1 MGKYFSQI
9 GLPFLALMFVLVF
22 NTAGLA
28 ADYPT
33 RPITLIVPYSA
44 GGSTDI
50 QARVIAKHMKEK
62 LGKPVNVVNK
72 PGGGG
77 AVGMVAA
84 KMAKPDGYTFI
95 LTASGPVSV
104 TPYRTAAGYDPLK
117 DYEYMAQLSSV
128 YFALNVNSKSGLK
141 TFQEWADFAA
151 MNPEKATY
159 ATTGAGLHIHLV
171 MVDLLGRMNLNLQHI
186 PFDGASEA
194 IGQLLGGHVF
204 AAMVS
209 LPDCINHYRS
219 GALNTLAI
227 ASEKRHPDIPDV
239 PTLGELGYNV
249 SAGGWFAFMAPKGTP
264 ADIITKLN
272 SSVASA
278 LEQPEVIERYKNLG
292 MTIKFTD
299 PKALEK
305 FVIDECKKHSVVL
318 KNLKL

>member
-1 MGKYFSQI
+1 MKKYFSPI
-9 GLPFLALMFVLVF
+9 NVFLLALMFVIVSVA
-22 NTAGLA
+22 AGSA
-28 ADYPT
+28 ADYPS

-50 QARVIAKHMKEK
+50 QARMIAKHMKEK
-62 LGKPVNVVNK
+62 LGKPINVVNK

-104 TPYRTAAGYDPLK
+104 TPFRTDAGYDPLK

-128 YFALNVNSKSGLK
+128 YFALSVNSKSGIK
-141 TFQEWADFAA
+141 TFQQWADFAA
-151 MNPEKATY
+151 KNPAKATY

-171 MVDLLGRMNLNLQHI
+171 MVDLLGRMKLNLQHI
-186 PFDGASEA
+186 PFNGASETV
-194 IGQLLGGHVF
+194 GQLLGEHVF

-209 LPDCINHYRS
+209 LPDCINHYRA
-219 GALNTLAI
+219 GTLNTLAI
-227 ASEKRHPDIPDV
+227 ASDKRHNDIPEV
-239 PTLGELGYNV
+239 PTLKELGYDV

-264 ADIITKLN
+264 ADIVAKLN
-272 SSVASA
+272 AAIAFA
-278 LEQPEVIERYKNLG
+278 LEQPDVIDRYKNLG

-299 PKALEK
+299 PDALEK
-305 FVIDECKKHSVVL
+305 FVTGECEKHSTVL
-318 KNLKL
+318 KKLKL